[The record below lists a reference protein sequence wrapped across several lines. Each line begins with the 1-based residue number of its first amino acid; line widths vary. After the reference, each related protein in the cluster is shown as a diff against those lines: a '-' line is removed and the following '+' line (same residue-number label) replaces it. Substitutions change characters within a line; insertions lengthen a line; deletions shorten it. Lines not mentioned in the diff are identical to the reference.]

1 MACLP
6 RQSACYVLRV
16 DRWEIYQPIV
26 DKRTGE
32 TVSAEALMR
41 WTLRDSENISPALFI
56 PIAGAND
63 FIGKLTRLALQR
75 VSEDFGA
82 FRTRPTFKISV
93 NAVPADMVDSKFH
106 RALQGHIEERGIA
119 SKQLAFELT
128 ERTSAKLESAASVMH
143 ELGARGYEIC
153 IDDFSIR
160 VSRPHRK
167 NGQHASRVR
176 ER

>member
-1 MACLP
+1 M
-6 RQSACYVLRV
+6 LRV
-16 DRWEIYQPIV
+16 DRWEICQPIV
-26 DKRTGE
+26 DNRTGE

-41 WTLRDSENISPALFI
+41 WTLRDRENISPALFI

-82 FRTRPTFKISV
+82 FLHTRPTFKISV
-93 NAVPADMVDSKFH
+93 NVVPADMVDSKFH

-128 ERTSAKLESAASVMH
+128 ERTSAKLEPAASVMH

-167 NGQHASRVR
+167 NGQHASGVC